1 MRMVCF
7 ILMCG
12 ALRAAT
18 YCDEPKEVFTGLR
31 LSRELWDSDLGPD
44 ARQAAR
50 KKILTELL
58 ARFPDDIQ
66 ANRRYQNDAGVPREE
81 LIAQYKKRL
90 DAAPDAALSIYFYA
104 LALDSKDVAEKR
116 RLYEVALAKDPAMAW
131 PHMAL
136 AYDYSYGANPDKAK
150 ATAQVDA
157 FFAKCP
163 TSYDFYTNR
172 MLATVA
178 SPAVLKRGAAALR
191 ERVDAET
198 DPELFGIF
206 EHLWMLEFKALPPEE
221 HPGLRA
227 RVARDVARIR
237 KSAPVLPLAM
247 LRVIRD
253 GLKQTADTTAAE
265 AAADEIARA
274 YPDSRDAMEI
284 AMEKWR
290 KEHPRADTD
299 AYREAV
305 YHVTGE
311 WIARWP
317 KSAAARAE
325 RFATA
330 MRLPKLSNEEVRA
343 AGKQLLEYL
352 KAGDSIYGFQP
363 WEHMLAEEYLRR
375 GAYLDQVADLAE
387 SGLEV
392 VRKRTKEQGR
402 GQMPAA
408 VQVRMN
414 GPLRA
419 AEIGAVDLL
428 ARVGKQRQADGL
440 AARLAGLTTDGPYE
454 AAMRWQSESRVAELG
469 GRPLDAMVYMEKA
482 TEGNLPEPLKK
493 QRGEEVKRLWLAAGG
508 TEKTWALRRGTGVQE
523 AKGAA
528 AWTKPEKA
536 IGKWELK
543 DLAGKKWVSGELSG
557 KKVFIN
563 VWATWCGPCRAEH
576 PHFQKLYDQL
586 KDRKDVAVISFNVDD
601 QVGMVQTYMTEGKYT
616 FPVLLA
622 DRLVRETLER
632 VSIPRNWLVDGTGV
646 LQLEQIG
653 FSEGSDWM
661 ERMLAGIG
669 QVK

>member
-1 MRMVCF
+1 MRMACF
-7 ILMCG
+7 FLLCG

-18 YCDEPKEVFTGLR
+18 YCDEPKEVSAGLR
-31 LSRELWDSDLGPD
+31 QSRDLWDSNLGPE

-50 KKILTELL
+50 KKILVDLV

-90 DAAPDAALSIYFYA
+90 DSAPDSTLSLYFYA
-104 LALDSKDVAEKR
+104 LALDSKDTAEKM
-116 RLYEVALAKDPAMAW
+116 RLYQVVLDRDPAMAW

-136 AYDYSYGANPDKAK
+136 AYDYSYGANIDRAK
-150 ATAQVDA
+150 ATAHVDA
-157 FFAKCP
+157 FFAKCL

-198 DPELFGIF
+198 NPELFGIF

-237 KSAPVLPLAM
+237 NSAPVLSLAM
-247 LRVIRD
+247 LRVVHD
-253 GLKQTADTTAAE
+253 GLKLTSDAAAAE

-274 YPDSRDAMEI
+274 YPDSRDAMELVI
-284 AMEKWR
+284 AKWR

-299 AYREAV
+299 AYRASV
-305 YHVTGE
+305 YKATGE

-317 KSAAARAE
+317 KSASARAE
-325 RFATA
+325 RFVTA
-330 MRLPKLSNEEVRA
+330 MQLHDLSNEEVRA
-343 AGKQLLEYL
+343 AGEQLLEYL
-352 KAGDSIYGFQP
+352 KSGDSIYGFEP
-363 WEHMLAEEYLRR
+363 WEHTLAEEYLRR
-375 GAYLDQVADLAE
+375 GVYLDQVAGLAE
-387 SGLEV
+387 GGLGV
-392 VRKRTKEQGR
+392 VRKRSKEQGR

-419 AEIGAVDLL
+419 AEIGTVDLL
-428 ARVGKQRQADGL
+428 ARVGKREQAEAL

-454 AAMRWQSESRVAELG
+454 AAMRWQAESRVAELS
-469 GRPLDAMVYMEKA
+469 GRPLDAVVYMEKA
-482 TEGNLPEPLKK
+482 MEGTLPEPVKK
-493 QRGEEVKRLWLAAGG
+493 KRGAEAKRLWLAAGG
-508 TEKTWALRRGTGVQE
+508 TEKTWALRRGMGVRE
-523 AKGAA
+523 AKTAS
-528 AWTKPEKA
+528 AWAKPEKA

-543 DLAGKKWVSGELSG
+543 DMAGKKWVSGELAG
-557 KKVFIN
+557 KTVFVN
-563 VWATWCGPCRAEH
+563 VWASWCGPCRAEH
-576 PHFQKLYDQL
+576 PHFQKLYEQL

-601 QVGMVQTYMTEGKYT
+601 QVGLVQSYLTEGKYT

-622 DRLVRETLER
+622 DRLVRETLEM
-632 VSIPRNWLVDGTGV
+632 VSIPRNWLVDGKGV
-646 LQLEQIG
+646 HQLEQIG
-653 FSEGSDWM
+653 FLESSDWL